1 MTSGTVAV
9 DVLSGVVVILLVDY
23 LRQHRAWGWLQLVR
37 GSSGL
42 DAPPG
47 LRFSKVMGSGQGGGF
62 GLRPSASHQGL
73 VCVFSDRGSAQRFCS
88 QAGARAFIDRA
99 REYWM
104 GMLDVTSSRGAWDQH
119 AWAVCPDHDKVDATS
134 SVAGAG
140 PVASLTRASIRP
152 ASVMA
157 FWRHA
162 PAAQADLAAASGCE
176 LAVGLGEAP
185 VVRQCTFS
193 LWEDEA
199 SMVRYAHTGAHRRAI
214 ASAYRHEFFSE
225 SMFVRMRVLA
235 MEGVWQGRA
244 FNLMPGALRG

>member
-1 MTSGTVAV
+1 M
-9 DVLSGVVVILLVDY
+9 ILLVDY

-37 GSSGL
+37 GSSAL

-47 LRFSKVMGSGQGGGF
+47 LRFAKVMGSGQGGGF
-62 GLRPSASHQGL
+62 GLRPSATHQGL
-73 VCVFSDRGSAQRFCS
+73 VCVFNDRGSAERFCS
-88 QAGARAFIDRA
+88 GAGARAFIDRA
-99 REYWM
+99 REHWM

-119 AWAVCPDHDKVDATS
+119 TWAVSPDLEGLGGIS
-134 SVAGAG
+134 SVAGPG

-152 ASVMA
+152 SSVMA

-162 PAAQADLAAASGCE
+162 PAAQADLATAPGCE

-185 VVRQCTFS
+185 LVRQCTFS
-193 LWEDEA
+193 LWEDED
-199 SMVRYAHTGAHRRAI
+199 SMVRYAHTGAHRRAV

-235 MEGVWQGRA
+235 MEGQWQGRA
-244 FNLMPGALRG
+244 FKLMPGELRG